1 MTVTHVPGVSNYMV
15 LAPVLRTPKL
25 SHKSAGFLVGVR
37 GFGFSL
43 DSKVLT
49 HEITWST

>member
-1 MTVTHVPGVSNYMV
+1 VRLAVVVSPNH
-15 LAPVLRTPKL
+15 RHFL